1 MISPPQ
7 PLAFCPAS
15 GRLAK
20 EKEGIVIKDKN
31 RNKKINPAAAVI
43 AVFLWVIVL
52 TIVLHAYCQQGGT
65 LAKVVEVALIVLT
78 LVIYRLYRHLCYPDP
93 AFGSAN

>member
-1 MISPPQ
+1 M
-7 PLAFCPAS
+7 
-15 GRLAK
+15 
-20 EKEGIVIKDKN
+20 IKDKN

-78 LVIYRLYRHLCYPDP
+78 LVGFIACIVIYVIPIGVWQRELTRQL
-93 AFGSAN
+93 FSIS

>member
-1 MISPPQ
+1 M
-7 PLAFCPAS
+7 
-15 GRLAK
+15 
-20 EKEGIVIKDKN
+20 KDKN
-31 RNKKINPAAAVI
+31 RNKKINPAVAVI

-78 LVIYRLYRHLCYPDP
+78 LVGFIACI
-93 AFGSAN
+93 GS